1 MQVDGPFLNLTGA
14 AKYCG
19 YESPEHFS
27 ELLRGFSVPKFG
39 PKKNR
44 FARSVLDAWMANP
57 EAFLVEKKTGRPYKP
72 ALVTA

>member
-1 MQVDGPFLNLTGA
+1 MDVQGPFFNLTGA
-14 AKYCG
+14 AQYCG

-27 ELLRGFSVPKFG
+27 ELLRAFVVPKFG

-57 EAFLVEKKTGRPYKP
+57 DAFKITRAPSGRRKPKRLV
-72 ALVTA
+72 A